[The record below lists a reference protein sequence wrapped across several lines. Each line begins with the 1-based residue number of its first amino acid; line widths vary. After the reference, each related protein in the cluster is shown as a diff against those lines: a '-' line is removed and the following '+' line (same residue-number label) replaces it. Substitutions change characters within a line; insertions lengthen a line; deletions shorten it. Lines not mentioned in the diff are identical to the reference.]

1 MQFAAP
7 AFLWALFA
15 LAIPIIVHLFDFR
28 RYRKVHFSDNF
39 MLRQLLEKNKKQS
52 RLRQLIIMSLR
63 MLAIAALVLAF
74 ARPFI
79 PLSGS
84 ENEKGGQVLVSMYI
98 DNSMSMDMS
107 TDNSVLFEEARKKAK
122 DIALA
127 YDQNVLFRILLND
140 FDGMHERFV
149 SRDEFLEMLSEAKV
163 SSAFRNFS
171 DVLPRLYDQM
181 AKYPNA
187 DHHVYIISDF
197 QKVSADI
204 SQCEWKNARF
214 FWIPLS
220 ETVPLNVA
228 VDSIW
233 FNAPIQLE
241 NKTIRISTRIRN
253 YSNEPIEKIPVRLF
267 VDDRQKGLSDI
278 QVSAG
283 GSETVSF
290 GFTVGKGGSHSGYIE
305 IDDSPVLFDD
315 VMYFAF
321 DMAAQIPVLH
331 IKGRQATET
340 VQALFDRDSLFAYRQ
355 NAEQEIAFSEV
366 GNADFIILDE
376 PASISSSLTQELLNA
391 VDEGSNVLLI
401 PSEDYRQGSYS
412 ELFSALGVRGLMGLD
427 TGNTRVASVDYMHPL
442 FYEVFETAPEQV
454 RLPEV
459 NQSYVLDINEGRSI
473 MNMLNG
479 RSYLTEYKYGAGH
492 FYVMAVSLDD
502 NFSDFTSNAMIV
514 PTFIQMAFM
523 SRGMMSLAYPLDY
536 DDGIE
541 LPKIMLQSD
550 EAPHLKSFDG
560 AVDVV
565 PAFTNGAPS
574 QIYLMGQIQQPG
586 SYKIEN
592 GNTTLRSFG
601 LNNNRRESQPEIWTK
616 DELYQKSLELKDVD
630 IFDSQSDIRSTLSDM
645 QYGKRLWK
653 TFLIFALILLLTEV
667 ILLRLWKTV

>member
-28 RYRKVHFSDNF
+28 RYRKVHFSDNY
-39 MLRQLLEKNKKQS
+39 LLKQLLEKNKKQS

-63 MLAIAALVLAF
+63 MLAIAALVFTF
-74 ARPFI
+74 ARPYY
-79 PLSGS
+79 PLNKDGS
-84 ENEKGGQVLVSMYI
+84 EKGGQLLVSVYL

-107 TDNSVLFEEARKKAK
+107 TDQSVLFEEARKKAK
-122 DIALA
+122 DIVLA
-127 YDQNVLFRILLND
+127 YDQNVLFRLLLND

-163 SSAFRNFS
+163 SSVFRNFS

-187 DHHVYIISDF
+187 DHHAYIISDF
-197 QKVSADI
+197 QKISADI
-204 SQCEWKNARF
+204 DQAEWKNARF
-214 FWIPLS
+214 FWIPLTE
-220 ETVPLNVA
+220 ETPVNIA

-241 NKTIRISTRIRN
+241 NKTIRISARIRN

-278 QVSAG
+278 QISAG

-305 IDDSPVLFDD
+305 IDDSPVVFDD

-321 DMAAQIPVLH
+321 DMATQIPVLH
-331 IKGRQATET
+331 IKGNNATGNI
-340 VQALFDRDSLFAYRQ
+340 QALFDRDSLFNYRQ
-355 NAEQEIAFSEV
+355 NAEQEIAFAEI

-376 PASISSSLTQELLNA
+376 LNAISSSLTQEIMNA
-391 VDEGSNVLLI
+391 VDEGANVLLI
-401 PSEDYRQGSYS
+401 PSGDYREGSYS
-412 ELFSALGVRGLMGLD
+412 EFFTMLGVRGLQTLD
-427 TGNTRVASVDYMHPL
+427 TGNTRVAGIDYNHPL

-459 NQSYVLDINEGRSI
+459 KQSYALNVNEGRSV
-473 MNMLNG
+473 MSMLNG
-479 RSYLTEYKYGAGH
+479 RSFLNEYKRGSGH
-492 FYVMAVSLDD
+492 IYVLAVSLKD
-502 NFSDFTSNAMIV
+502 NFSDFASNAMIV
-514 PTFIQMAFM
+514 PSFIQMAFM
-523 SRGMMSLAYPLDY
+523 SRGLVSLAYPLDY
-536 DDGIE
+536 DEGIE
-541 LPKIMLQSD
+541 LPKISFNSD
-550 EAPHLKSFDG
+550 EAPHVESFDG
-560 AVDVV
+560 NIDIV
-565 PAFTNGAPS
+565 PSFSNGTPAL
-574 QIYLMGQIQQPG
+574 IYLMGQITQAG
-586 SYKIEN
+586 VYRISK
-592 GNTTLRSFG
+592 GNEILRSFG
-601 LNNNRRESQPEIWTK
+601 LNYNRRESMPEIWTMDDLRK
-616 DELYQKSLELKDVD
+616 KSDELENVD
-630 IFDSQSDIRSTLSDM
+630 IFDTQSDISGTLSEM

-653 TFLIFALILLLTEV
+653 TFLIFALIFLAAEV